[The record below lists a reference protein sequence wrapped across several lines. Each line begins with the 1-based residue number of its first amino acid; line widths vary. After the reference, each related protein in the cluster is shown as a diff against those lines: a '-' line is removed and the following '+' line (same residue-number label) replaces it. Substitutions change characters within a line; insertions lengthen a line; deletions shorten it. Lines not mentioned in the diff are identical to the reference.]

1 MSTAMTFNSLL
12 TDLQNYLERG
22 TLNDVLVNQ
31 QLPELIN
38 FGERRCSREL
48 KVLGYI
54 VPAVFQLQ
62 AGLAVYAKPD
72 RWRQT
77 VSMNVSNQPTGTA
90 VRQQMFPRAYEYI
103 RSYWPDDTATPTTV
117 YGTPAP
123 PKFYADYNYQN
134 WIFAPTPDA
143 AYPAEVLYY
152 EEPPLLSA
160 ANQSNWLTQYA
171 PRLLLYACIIETLIF
186 LKKGSRIA
194 EIQPQYDRE
203 AAMLNNEDTDKIL
216 DRTST
221 RQKD

>member
-1 MSTAMTFNSLL
+1 MTYTSLFS
-12 TDLQNYLERG
+12 DLQNYLERG
-22 TLNDVLVNQ
+22 TPNDSLVFA

-38 FGERRCSREL
+38 FGERRCAREL
-48 KVLGYI
+48 KVLGFI
-54 VPAVFQLQ
+54 VPAVFTLQ

-77 VSMNVSNQPTGTA
+77 VSINVSANPVGTS
-90 VRQQMFPRAYEYI
+90 VRQQVFPRVYEYI
-103 RSYWPDDTATPTTV
+103 RSYWPDDTQTLTTV
-117 YGTPAP
+117 YGSPGP

-152 EEPPLLSA
+152 EEPALLGP

-171 PRLLLYACIIETLIF
+171 PRLLLYACMIETLLF
-186 LKKGSRIA
+186 LKKDASV
-194 EIQPQYDRE
+194 PQALYDRE
-203 AAMLNNEDTDKIL
+203 AAVLNGEDTDKIL
-216 DRTST
+216 DRTTT